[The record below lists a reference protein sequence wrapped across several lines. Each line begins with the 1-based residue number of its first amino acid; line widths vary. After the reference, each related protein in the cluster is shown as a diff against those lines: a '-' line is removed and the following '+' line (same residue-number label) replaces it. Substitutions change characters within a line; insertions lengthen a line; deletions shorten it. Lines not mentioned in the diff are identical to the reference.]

1 MRNLSEVSLPF
12 EGLEAIRLADVLGLD
27 QDAAST
33 SMGVSRQTFGRI
45 LSEARKTIASAIV
58 HGNALRIEG
67 GHYQL
72 AESDK
77 DAPV

>member
-1 MRNLSEVSLPF
+1 MRNLPEISLPF
-12 EGLEAIRLADVLGLD
+12 EGLEAIRLADVIGLD

-45 LSEARKTIASAIV
+45 LSEARRTIASAIV
-58 HGNALRIEG
+58 NGHALRIEG

-72 AESDK
+72 AERDSDAR
-77 DAPV
+77 D